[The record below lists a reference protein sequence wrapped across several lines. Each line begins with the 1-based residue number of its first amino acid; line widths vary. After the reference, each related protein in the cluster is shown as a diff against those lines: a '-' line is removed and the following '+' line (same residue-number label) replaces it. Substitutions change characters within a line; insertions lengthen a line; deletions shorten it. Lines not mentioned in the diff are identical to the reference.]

1 MLIRPQY
8 DPNPSMLLSIYHLV
22 CGLAVLSS
30 AGAQML
36 LKKGATMGYEP
47 LWRRYVNPWVIGG
60 YAVMGVAMV
69 VNIFC
74 MSHGVKVKELGAIEA
89 LSYLFVPLLAWL
101 LLGEAVSRRKAV
113 AIALVVVGVVVFFL

>member
-1 MLIRPQY
+1 
-8 DPNPSMLLSIYHLV
+8 MLLSIYHLV